1 MIQSGFVA
9 EPCVMKPDSTT
20 VFSFPVAV
28 ADGALL
34 RDDLSALQHLKLW
47 LLFQRHYCEHK
58 PSVTISVKE
67 NEWMDV
73 GAWVYKHFDEVTGV
87 SFLPMDGGTYK
98 QAPYEEVTEE
108 AYNQLRMLVP
118 DSVDW
123 SNFKEYDDNVEGVQ
137 TLSCTAGGC
146 EI

>member
-1 MIQSGFVA
+1 
-9 EPCVMKPDSTT
+9 
-20 VFSFPVAV
+20 
-28 ADGALL
+28 
-34 RDDLSALQHLKLW
+34 
-47 LLFQRHYCEHK
+47 
-58 PSVTISVKE
+58 VTISVKE

-118 DSVDW
+118 ESVDW
-123 SNFKEYDDNVEGVQ
+123 GNFKEYDDNVEGVQ